1 MLNVIGMAD
10 FDLESFVSAP
20 TVEQLDACRKDDLL
34 RVAESISKFQFLDS
48 S

>member
-1 MLNVIGMAD
+1 MSNVIVMAD
-10 FDLESFVSAP
+10 LNLESFVSAP

-34 RVAESISKFQFLDS
+34 RISKFQSLDS